1 MKYLEFSEIILPHI
15 HYTFFSNF
23 WVTGSLQKSQ

>member
-15 HYTFFSNF
+15 HYTLFSNF
-23 WVTGSLQKSQ
+23 WVTASL